1 MMTFKFQMKKKNKK
15 KNLIVIKILHQC
27 NIEGNA
33 YSFKISFDYD
43 EKWQEKLKE
52 IIQKIEYQNKSA
64 NTNNFIY
71 FELIDKT
78 INIDIFAVIKIKS
91 ITYYDENS
99 ESFLIEYYPLL
110 EDLSNF

>member
-1 MMTFKFQMKKKNKK
+1 MTFKFQIKKKNKK
-15 KNLIVIKILHQC
+15 KNLIVIKILHQS
-27 NIEGNA
+27 NIDGNA

-71 FELIDKT
+71 FKLIDKT

-91 ITYYDENS
+91 ITYYDKNS
-99 ESFLIEYYPLL
+99 EPFSIEYYPIQ
-110 EDLSNF
+110 EDFSNF